1 MSPTTPKILVVE
13 DDDTIRE
20 VLQMRL
26 AEWDLDVRCAC
37 DGAEARSLAA
47 SFGPDVVLSDVVL
60 PDLSGIDLLDS
71 LQNGDEKRPVILM
84 TAYGSIDNAVA
95 AMKKGATDFLTKPLD
110 YEQLKATL
118 RAALRHSKHQTHTRK
133 ITAELGEGA
142 GMGSIIGQSK
152 PMLDLFEVIRL
163 LAAKNASAILTGES
177 GTGKEITARTIHDM
191 GPRADESFVA
201 INTAAMPE
209 GLIESEIFGHST
221 GAFTGAVNSRPG
233 AFELAH
239 RGTLFLDEIAEMP
252 LHLQPK
258 FLRVIEDSRVR
269 RLGARKETKVD
280 VRILAATNRDP
291 VDAVK
296 NEALREDLYYRL
308 NVFTIELP
316 PLRDR
321 KDDIPL
327 LSQHF
332 IQQFNSKHATSLS
345 GVGADALE
353 LLHGYHWPGNVRELR
368 NVVERALILAKGEW
382 IEVNNLPPFLRSGGA
397 DPSDKITMPA
407 DVTAEEAE
415 KILILSTLDRVGNN
429 KSEAARRLGVDV
441 KTIRNKLRTYGV
453 QADRK

>member
-1 MSPTTPKILVVE
+1 MSSSTPKILVVE

-20 VLQMRL
+20 VLEMRL
-26 AEWDLDVRCAC
+26 AQWDLEVRCAC
-37 DGAEARSLAA
+37 DGAEARSLVS
-47 SFGPDVVLSDVVL
+47 SFAPDIVLSDVVL
-60 PDLSGIDLLDS
+60 PDLSGIELLDS
-71 LQNGDEKRPVILM
+71 LQSGNKSRPVIMM
-84 TAYGSIDNAVA
+84 TAYGSVDIAVA

-110 YEQLKATL
+110 YEKLKTTL
-118 RAALRHSKHQTHTRK
+118 RTALRHSKHMSQTRQ
-133 ITAELGEGA
+133 ISAELGEGA
-142 GMGSIIGQSK
+142 GLGSIIGQSK
-152 PMLDLFEVIRL
+152 AMQDLFEVIRL

-177 GTGKEITARTIHDM
+177 GTGKEITAKTIHDLS
-191 GPRADESFVA
+191 PRADEAFVA

-221 GAFTGAVNSRPG
+221 GAFTGAVNSRSG

-252 LHLQPK
+252 IHLQPK
-258 FLRVIEDSRVR
+258 FLRVIEDSKVR
-269 RLGARKETKVD
+269 RLGARKEMIVD

-291 VDAVK
+291 IQAVK
-296 NEALREDLYYRL
+296 DEMLREDLYYRL
-308 NVFTIELP
+308 NVFTVELP
-316 PLRDR
+316 PLRAR

-332 IQQFNSKHATSLS
+332 VEQFNTKHRTEIL
-345 GVGADALE
+345 GVSADALE

-368 NVVERALILAKGEW
+368 NIIERALILARGEW
-382 IEVNNLPPFLRSGGA
+382 IEVNNLPPFLH
-397 DPSDKITMPA
+397 SDETDSSEKITLPA
-407 DVTAEEAE
+407 DITAEEAE
-415 KILILSTLDRVGNN
+415 RILIMTTLERVGNN